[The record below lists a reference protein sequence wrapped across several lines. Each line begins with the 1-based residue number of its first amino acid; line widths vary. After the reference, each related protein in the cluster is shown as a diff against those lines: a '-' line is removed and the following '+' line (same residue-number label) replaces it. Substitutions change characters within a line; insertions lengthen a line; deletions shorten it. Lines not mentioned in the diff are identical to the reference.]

1 MTTLDDRPIGELQ
14 RRIGEQ
20 PNDPPTWRAL
30 ADAYAR
36 SGRAIEAR
44 IATEGLL
51 ALVPATAGDELLLR
65 AAPARPAA
73 VRAASLPP
81 VVFDQLQETEPG
93 SEAIL
98 ELLRALG
105 PCMHRLYPADL
116 EAYGLAPRD
125 RLTARD
131 ADATLALVDQ
141 LCAALE
147 APELHIYRHHNR
159 RRGARG
165 LGVSIELGQPAT
177 LLLPA
182 WLDELA
188 PPVRVFLLAQPLSNL
203 ARGIAAVDHLHA
215 REIAIL
221 LASAAR
227 LCDARYGAG
236 LTSDE
241 FLDVQ
246 SERVRKATPRRLR
259 RALEEAAGA
268 YAELPPPDL
277 ERWCASVRRTAY
289 RTASVLA
296 DDLHACLR
304 ALDTFAPEPA
314 AVAPS
319 TPRDSLI
326 EQPTARDLLRFWASP
341 AAMQLRE
348 RVGLL

>member
-1 MTTLDDRPIGELQ
+1 M
-14 RRIGEQ
+14 
-20 PNDPPTWRAL
+20 
-30 ADAYAR
+30 
-36 SGRAIEAR
+36 
-44 IATEGLL
+44 
-51 ALVPATAGDELLLR
+51 
-65 AAPARPAA
+65 
-73 VRAASLPP
+73 
-81 VVFDQLQETEPG
+81 
-93 SEAIL
+93 
-98 ELLRALG
+98 
-105 PCMHRLYPADL
+105 
-116 EAYGLAPRD
+116 
-125 RLTARD
+125 
-131 ADATLALVDQ
+131 DQ

-147 APELHIYRHHNR
+147 APELHIYRHHDR